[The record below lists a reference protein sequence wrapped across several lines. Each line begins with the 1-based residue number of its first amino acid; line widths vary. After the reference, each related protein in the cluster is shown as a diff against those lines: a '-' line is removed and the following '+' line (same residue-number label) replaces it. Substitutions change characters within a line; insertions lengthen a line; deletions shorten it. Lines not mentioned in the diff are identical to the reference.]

1 MSLPVATDEGRGPA
15 LERLGPYLIRSRLGA
30 GGMGQVFLA
39 WHQLLD
45 RLVALKLIRSDRA
58 GDPVYRERLMAE
70 ARAAAKLAHPSIV
83 GIHDVFESEHGPCV
97 VMEFV
102 PGRTLSRVI
111 GERGRLEVAEAAAL
125 GRDVAEGLAAAHQ
138 RGLVHRDLKSDNVM
152 VTPGG
157 RAVILDFGL
166 AVSGTGETA
175 GDSLAGTPHT
185 LAPEQIDGRAD
196 ARSDLFA
203 LGVLLYEM
211 LSGVS
216 PFRGEDWQE
225 SLRRVRQ
232 LEPPPLRGLLPDV
245 PVALGA
251 LVGRLLAKDPAA
263 RPAAAAAVAAA
274 LAEVAPEADGDA
286 ATASL
291 VRPRAELPDL
301 PPAPLAASS
310 SPAAAQSRTRR
321 SWAALAGLAL
331 VAALAAAAA
340 GIRFLPEKPIRRVLV
355 LPPRVAGEVPDGRLL
370 ASALLSAGLAEIG
383 AYGGLAAIDP
393 SLLDGNLAFAAG
405 AGSGNPVD
413 AARAVAADETLLS
426 EIRAEAA
433 GNIQVSLRR
442 IDRTGRALYSSSL
455 EVPRKPVDLRWAAE
469 AFSVA
474 LQSAFRELEERP
486 DPPRLDIE
494 GADYAAFVRLLDAT
508 LADGFSTA
516 ERLAELEALSRRAPA
531 FLPLQ
536 QMLGQ
541 MALRRYG
548 ESREPAELATGIRTA
563 RHCLLLAPE
572 NPQVIKLAFEAELAA
587 GRVEAAQELLG
598 RLEKLGGHGALAL
611 HGRARLADRQ
621 GRPDE
626 ALALTGRLV
635 ELEPSW
641 QNLYQ
646 LADRELRIGR
656 VAQARGHLG
665 EVLAMLPENARAKTK
680 LAELE
685 LLYGEV
691 AAAERLFA
699 DLIAAQPRRSLHTN
713 RGLALF
719 LLGRLEEARGSF
731 TEALAL
737 APGHPAAALNL
748 ADLEAARGDRAAS
761 AALYR
766 QVRRRLEAQRAA
778 APLSAADT
786 MILAQCLAHLGEVRE
801 AVALTQGVPLGAPPD
816 GELAFQA
823 AIVYSAAG
831 DRTSALVAAEK
842 ALDGGVRPRWFEL
855 PVVGAL
861 RHEQE
866 LERLLAR

>member
-1 MSLPVATDEGRGPA
+1 MSLPVATDEGNGPA

-39 WHQLLD
+39 WHELLD

-102 PGRTLSRVI
+102 PGRTLSQVI
-111 GERGRLEVAEAAAL
+111 RERSRLEVAEAAAL

-166 AVSGTGETA
+166 AVSGTAPAA
-175 GDSLAGTPHT
+175 GDRLAGTPHT

-232 LEPPPLRGLLPDV
+232 LEPPPLRGLRPDV

-251 LVGRLLAKDPAA
+251 LVGRLLAKDPAT
-263 RPAAAAAVAAA
+263 RPASAVAVAAA
-274 LAEVAPEADGDA
+274 LAEVAPGADGDA

-301 PPAPLAASS
+301 PPTPLAAPSS
-310 SPAAAQSRTRR
+310 LAAAETRARR
-321 SWAALAGLAL
+321 SRAALAGLAL
-331 VAALAAAAA
+331 LAVLAAAAA
-340 GIRFLPEKPIRRVLV
+340 VSRFLPERPIRRVLV

-393 SLLDGNLAFAAG
+393 SLLDGNAAFAAG
-405 AGSGNPVD
+405 GGGNPAD

-516 ERLAELEALSRRAPA
+516 ERLAELEALARRAPA

-548 ESREPAELATGIRTA
+548 ESRESAELETGIRTA

-656 VAQARGHLG
+656 VAEARGHLG

-699 DLIAAQPRRSLHTN
+699 DLIAAKPRRSLYTN

-761 AALYR
+761 AALYQ

-801 AVALTQGVPLGAPPD
+801 AVALTQSVPLGEPPD

-861 RHEQE
+861 RHEKE